1 MARKEQMQTRVD
13 YWRDYRQ
20 TIKTSFTRS
29 QKPEKKPKVV
39 QKPVLVEEE
48 IKPSVMR
55 AEALLN
61 EYEKKSG
68 IEEESKREPNGLLFG
83 LAIVV
88 LLLIIAG
95 VIFMIWRYQL

>member
-1 MARKEQMQTRVD
+1 MAKKDQMQTRVD

-20 TIKTSFTRS
+20 TIKANFTLA

-39 QKPVLVEEE
+39 QKPVVVEEE

-55 AEALLN
+55 AEALLK

-68 IEEESKREPNGLLFG
+68 LEEEGKKEQNGLLFG
-83 LAIVV
+83 LALVV
-88 LLLIIAG
+88 LLFIIAG
-95 VIFMIWRYQL
+95 VIFMIWRYR